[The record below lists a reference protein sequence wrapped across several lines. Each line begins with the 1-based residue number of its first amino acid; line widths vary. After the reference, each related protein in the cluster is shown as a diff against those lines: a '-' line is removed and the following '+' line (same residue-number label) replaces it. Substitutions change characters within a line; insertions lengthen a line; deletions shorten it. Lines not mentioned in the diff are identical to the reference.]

1 MHGDVM
7 EIKPVP
13 GGKSVF
19 LADSSA
25 AAGNVWFIDSN
36 NGTDAPGNGKSRG
49 TGALASLAYLL
60 AGSTSPAFADYDVV
74 HLMPGHAETLAAD
87 LTIAKNS
94 VAIIGHGRGS
104 AMPKLTFDTN
114 TDEIVVT
121 GSGVML
127 KDFWCYATVASLQTF
142 IDVDEGDFEADGLW
156 TTTAA
161 GTAGALCH
169 FDLATTKDNFVIR
182 NHYALSDTDP
192 NGTDQGDS
200 TGFVY
205 CVDSENILLENV
217 TALGNFETA
226 IVHNKTTKAQ
236 NLFIRDCRFRQEL
249 ATGLL
254 IEVVAATTGGA
265 ERLYGHSPNADDA
278 TPAKMI
284 GTYDVEFWIAGDCW
298 FSNDS
303 GGGGQL
309 MINSEAACS

>member
-1 MHGDVM
+1 ML
-7 EIKPVP
+7 EITQWP

-19 LADSSA
+19 LASEEE

-36 NGTDAPGNGKSRG
+36 NGTDGAGFGRERG
-49 TGALASLAYLL
+49 AKALASLAYLL
-60 AGSTSPAFADYDVV
+60 AGSTTPAFADYDTVY
-74 HLMPGHAETLAAD
+74 LMPGHAETLAAD
-87 LTIAKNS
+87 LTIAMDS
-94 VAIIGHGRGS
+94 VSIIGIGRGS

-121 GSGVML
+121 GSGVLL
-127 KDFWCYATVASLQTF
+127 KDFWCYASVASLQTF
-142 IDVDEGDFEADGLW
+142 IDVDEGDFTADGLW
-156 TTTAA
+156 TTTVS

-182 NHYALSDTDP
+182 NHVALADTDP
-192 NGTDQGDS
+192 DGTDQGGS

-226 IVHNKTTKAQ
+226 VVHNKTTACK
-236 NLFIRDCRFRQEL
+236 NLFIRDCRFRQDL
-249 ATGLL
+249 STGLL
-254 IEVVAATTGGA
+254 IEVAANSTGAA

-278 TPAKMI
+278 TAAKCI
-284 GTYDVEFWIAGDCW
+284 GTYGTKFWFSGDCY